1 MRDEQL
7 EKRIADAVNHAAPD
21 ILDRILSS
29 YDEQKGNVISMS
41 EIVNNNTAN
50 TKKKRNR
57 WAPLVAVAAALALC
71 ISVFGYN
78 FWKSGSAV
86 DSVVMLDVN
95 PSISLTIN
103 AREEVIRANALNEEA
118 KVVLGDMDL
127 TGTDLNVAVNAIIG
141 SMLQNGY
148 LSDLQNS
155 ILVSVENAD
164 AQRSAQLQT
173 EISNAISSSFG
184 VSGVSASVL
193 SQTVTET
200 DELTQLAQTYGISVG
215 KAALIQ
221 EVVAQDATLTVESLA
236 PLSIN
241 EIALISS
248 SRNLTTNTVSQT
260 GAASDKA
267 YIGENAALSAAAA
280 RAGVSVSDVTWSKVE
295 FDSDDGLMLYEVEF
309 RTNTAEYECDVNART
324 GEIVKFEQEGGSY
337 TGSTTGNTGTTN
349 TNTGSTNTNTGSTN
363 TNTGTTTNNTNTS
376 YIGEEAAKAAALAD
390 AGCKAEDAVYLAA
403 WLEYDDGRPEHYEVE
418 FMVGNTRYEYEIAL
432 TSATVIKSDR
442 ESYGSGGNTS
452 GNASGNTSYIG
463 EDAALTAALTHAG
476 LSASDISRQKVE
488 FDFDDGYAIY
498 EIEFRS
504 GRYEYEYEVD
514 AVSGQ
519 VLKSEMDD

>member
-57 WAPLVAVAAALALC
+57 WAPLVAVAAALALALC

-184 VSGVSASVL
+184 ASGVSASVL

-221 EVVAQDATLTVESLA
+221 EVVAQDATLTVENLA

-241 EIALISS
+241 EIALISN
-248 SRNLTTNTVSQT
+248 SRNLASNTVSQT

-309 RTNTAEYECDVNART
+309 RTNTAKYECDVNART
-324 GEIVKFEQEGGSY
+324 GEIVKFEQEGGSN

-349 TNTGSTNTNTGSTN
+349 SNTGSTN

-452 GNASGNTSYIG
+452 GNTSYVG